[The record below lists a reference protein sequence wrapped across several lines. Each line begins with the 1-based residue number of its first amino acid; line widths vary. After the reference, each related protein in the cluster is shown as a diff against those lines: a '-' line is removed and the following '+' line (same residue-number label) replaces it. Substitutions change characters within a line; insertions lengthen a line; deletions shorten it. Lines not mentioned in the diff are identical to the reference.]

1 MPLVFKGLSFLSSGN
16 LRTVVIMIPHT
27 TNTMFGQCRYS
38 SVVTRQRALCL
49 ILLCWMGSVLSAFG
63 QFIGSDLFPS
73 WNRFRDGATTGLEW
87 DGNWTSSVPP
97 TSSAP
102 NYHDDREVIA
112 EYLPYGGFLSKFFVE
127 DRYNFTYAQI
137 HGTHWFICAPNTILS
152 PQFLVYAHGT
162 IVFVL
167 PFLCLLA
174 VYLDLFRLKPKKT
187 PFGTP
192 APKKHDSYPVR
203 HLVLSLSLLVLLC
216 LPIQIIDALCLFS
229 PTMNIP
235 SLGHAITS
243 VLFQLYGLVPQIL
256 FTPTSKE
263 ARGDQRSLTHAA
275 LPHLP
280 PAVPLPIGISVHKVL
295 CEAVQVTQWSSAKHS
310 LKAKVCPQAWVNDK
324 MEDLLVVVVL
334 LCYCAG
340 IRHQFQAAKSFF
352 WKFGLM
358 ICTHEDNKKMYN
370 IWYSVLSVLWTINM
384 QFACLLL
391 AFN

>member
-1 MPLVFKGLSFLSSGN
+1 
-16 LRTVVIMIPHT
+16 
-27 TNTMFGQCRYS
+27 MFCQCRYS
-38 SVVTRQRALCL
+38 SVVTRPRALCL

-63 QFIGSDLFPS
+63 QFIGSDLFSS
-73 WNRFRDGATTGLEW
+73 WDRFSDGATTGLEW

-97 TSSAP
+97 FSTLPAP

-112 EYLPYGGFLSKFFVE
+112 EYLPYGGFLSKFYVE

-162 IVFVL
+162 MVFVL

-174 VYLDLFRLKPKKT
+174 VYLDLLRLKPKKT
-187 PFGTP
+187 SFGTP
-192 APKKHDSYPVR
+192 APQKHNSYPVH

-216 LPIQIIDALCLFS
+216 LPFQIINALRLFS

-235 SLGHAITS
+235 FLGHAITS
-243 VLFQLYGLVPQIL
+243 VLFQLYGMVPQIL

-280 PAVPLPIGISVHKVL
+280 PAVPLPMGKSVHKVL
-295 CEAVQVTQWSSAKHS
+295 CEAVQVTQWSSAKQS
-310 LKAKVCPQAWVNDK
+310 LKAKVCPEAWVNDN
-324 MEDLLVVVVL
+324 DQQWFAGCCCFVL
-334 LCYCAG
+334 LLC
-340 IRHQFQAAKSFF
+340 RH
-352 WKFGLM
+352 
-358 ICTHEDNKKMYN
+358 
-370 IWYSVLSVLWTINM
+370 
-384 QFACLLL
+384 
-391 AFN
+391 